1 MNGWLCIIENAAPL
15 KSARL
20 RGFGGAAC
28 VLGEM
33 CEGAGALAR
42 VLENEGCVPGRC
54 IALSRRCVGALYRI
68 VNCGPAKCCV
78 WPVLAPAEGIVRA
91 GGWSAGQSKS
101 VAAFFVRI
109 MTGVRFYWNVL
120 RSIHA
125 CHAFL
130 LECFSFDHACCLPP
144 VRQTGRL
151 AICCVPIPPWGE
163 IAIRAFSNR
172 RFDYQ
177 FSPPVHFRPE
187 RFFMAIPTEYE
198 GAESAAQDRFCVNI
212 SALPCFPR
220 GVRWGKMRKPYCG
233 LPGLSSFD
241 SRRGCVSC
249 GEGHSGI
256 TKTRQTPR

>member
-1 MNGWLCIIENAAPL
+1 MATLIWRPCATCSAQSEWLCIIENAAPL

-130 LECFSFDHACCLPP
+130 LECFSFDYAWCLPP
-144 VRQTGRL
+144 VRQTERL

-177 FSPPVHFRPE
+177 FSP
-187 RFFMAIPTEYE
+187 RFT
-198 GAESAAQDRFCVNI
+198 S
-212 SALPCFPR
+212 
-220 GVRWGKMRKPYCG
+220 
-233 LPGLSSFD
+233 GLSVSSWRSRQSTREQ
-241 SRRGCVSC
+241 SRRRK
-249 GEGHSGI
+249 I
-256 TKTRQTPR
+256 AFA

>member
-1 MNGWLCIIENAAPL
+1 MATLIWRPCATCSAQSEWLCIIENAAPL

-91 GGWSAGQSKS
+91 GSWSAGQSKS

-130 LECFSFDHACCLPP
+130 LECFSFDHAWCLPP
-144 VRQTGRL
+144 VRFL
-151 AICCVPIPPWGE
+151 
-163 IAIRAFSNR
+163 
-172 RFDYQ
+172 
-177 FSPPVHFRPE
+177 
-187 RFFMAIPTEYE
+187 MAIPTGNEE
-198 GAESAAQDRFCVNI
+198 TRE
-212 SALPCFPR
+212 R
-220 GVRWGKMRKPYCG
+220 GER
-233 LPGLSSFD
+233 
-241 SRRGCVSC
+241 SRRRGARALLREHIGFAMFPAGSTLGQNVEA
-249 GEGHSGI
+249 G
-256 TKTRQTPR
+256 TRV